1 MCRNSYGRYRPG
13 TIYLIRQ
20 VEGMFPWIVVIRE
33 ISWYMMYRHI
43 GYPCISQYHISHLIR
58 CISRPRYHSLILL
71 VSRLDLCRC
80 YKTHHHSYEYQ
91 YICRIEIKT
100 KIWHIHHLFL
110 SCIYYL
116 FRLHYPIVYAIS
128 RQHIWTIL
136 HVNFIFRD
144 TDNYIITQNPMVGAA
159 VTTAASVEEA
169 ANYSL
174 NLCYFPRSSFTLFCT
189 LSYS

>member
-1 MCRNSYGRYRPG
+1 MSDRNKNHNMAYPSP
-13 TIYLIRQ
+13 
-20 VEGMFPWIVVIRE
+20 FPF
-33 ISWYMMYRHI
+33 MYIIFFH
-43 GYPCISQYHISHLIR
+43 
-58 CISRPRYHSLILL
+58 
-71 VSRLDLCRC
+71 
-80 YKTHHHSYEYQ
+80 
-91 YICRIEIKT
+91 
-100 KIWHIHHLFL
+100 
-110 SCIYYL
+110 
-116 FRLHYPIVYAIS
+116 LHYPILYATS

-189 LSYS
+189 LSYSYPAFFNLFFRSSPFPQSPAITSLAISSVDFFCEAFTIAFTFS